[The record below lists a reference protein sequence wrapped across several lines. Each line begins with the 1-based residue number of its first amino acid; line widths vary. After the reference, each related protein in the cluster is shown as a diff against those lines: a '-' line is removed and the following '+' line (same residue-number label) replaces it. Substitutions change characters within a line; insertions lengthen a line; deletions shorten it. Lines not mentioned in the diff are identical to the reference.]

1 MAQRNI
7 DIEEI
12 RMAIYEPDIL
22 MPGKTP
28 NAQLAQ
34 KRFRDGRTIK
44 VVFEHKG
51 PVVTIIST
59 MWKED

>member
-1 MAQRNI
+1 
-7 DIEEI
+7 
-12 RMAIYEPDIL
+12 MAIYEPDIL